1 MADRPPRS
9 LCRLIA
15 AALIAG
21 VGIAGVTPSAV
32 SAQSQPAGLDA
43 ELLDALLVPLQACI
57 TRIDRRQL
65 QLLERQG
72 QAAEREVR
80 GLCRAGRADAAEA
93 RARALA
99 AEMARNPALRALT
112 ACLAELPAALQGAAR
127 PLLPQPQGLAA
138 VTPAGAD
145 SPPNNEN
152 RPGESPRPVCE
163 RLR

>member
-1 MADRPPRS
+1 MAERHT
-9 LCRLIA
+9 LLA
-15 AALIAG
+15 AALTACLSG
-21 VGIAGVTPSAV
+21 AAATPPAA
-32 SAQSQPAGLDA
+32 SAQSQPIGVDA
-43 ELLDALLVPLQACI
+43 ELFDALLVPLQSCI
-57 TRIDRRQL
+57 ARIDRRQL

-80 GLCRAGRADAAEA
+80 GLCRAGRGDAAEA

-138 VTPAGAD
+138 AIPTAADPA
-145 SPPNNEN
+145 NEN
-152 RPGESPRPVCE
+152 RPGDVPRPVCE